1 MRAAPRITLQCGNVF
16 VPGESIPTV
25 DSSSPPRPRR
35 WLLSLVVAAV
45 ALGGALVWWNLSA
58 RRDAPDARKG
68 ASAIPVVT
76 ARVEKRD
83 VPVRLRSN
91 GTVTAVQSVD
101 LRAQVTSTVRAVH
114 IREGQSVRAGDLLI
128 SLDARAE
135 DAALRKAQAQV
146 TKDLA
151 DLEVATRNLQRQ
163 RDLFAQK
170 FISQAALDTAQNQ
183 VDSLNG
189 QLAVDRAAAEAA
201 RVALAYT
208 QIRASFAGRT
218 GVIGVRPGSLVQPN
232 GTVLVTVTQID
243 PITVAFTLPEKE
255 LAGLQAAMAA
265 GDVQVRA
272 RVEGAPEPFVGKLM
286 FVDNAVDSATATIR
300 VKAAF
305 TNTASRLW
313 PGMFVNVSLAPRTL
327 VGASVVPAQ
336 AVQNGPDSQFVYVV
350 DENSSVAQ
358 QPVTLVYVES
368 GFAAVNGVAPGARV
382 VVEGAQN
389 LRPGSVVS
397 EADRK
402 GAGKGDISGEKSG
415 RSDTAGST

>member
-1 MRAAPRITLQCGNVF
+1 MERTGKRSGRGWIIAA
-16 VPGESIPTV
+16 
-25 DSSSPPRPRR
+25 
-35 WLLSLVVAAV
+35 VVAVAMIGGAV
-45 ALGGALVWWNLSA
+45 AWWNTA
-58 RRDAPDARKG
+58 ATRDAQGARKG
-68 ASAIPVVT
+68 SNAISVTT

-101 LRAQVTSTVRAVH
+101 FRAQVTATVRAVH
-114 IREGQSVRAGDLLI
+114 IREGQTVKAGDLLI

-135 DAALRKAQAQV
+135 EAAWRKAQAQV

-163 RDLFAQK
+163 KELFAQK
-170 FISQAALDTAQNQ
+170 FISQSALDTAQNQ
-183 VDSLNG
+183 VDALNG
-189 QLAVDRAAAEAA
+189 QLAVDRAAVESTK
-201 RVALAYT
+201 VAQAYT
-208 QIRASFAGRT
+208 EIRASFPGRT
-218 GVIGVRPGSLVQPN
+218 GMIGVRAGSLVQPGGN
-232 GTVLVTVTQID
+232 VLVTVTQID
-243 PITVAFTLPEKE
+243 PIQVAFTLPEKE

-272 RVEGAPEPFVGKLM
+272 RVEGAPDPFLGKLM

-305 TNTASRLW
+305 DNATSRLW

-327 VGASVVPAQ
+327 MGAAVVPAQ
-336 AVQNGPDSQFVYVV
+336 AVQTGPETQFVYVV
-350 DENSSVAQ
+350 GDDRKVTM
-358 QPVTLVYVES
+358 QPITLAYVET
-368 GFAAVNGVAPGARV
+368 GFAVVNGVAPGARV

-389 LRPGSVVS
+389 LRPGSAVT

-402 GAGKGDISGEKSG
+402 ATDKPTEPGKAESTGEKTG
-415 RSDTAGST
+415 KAETGGST